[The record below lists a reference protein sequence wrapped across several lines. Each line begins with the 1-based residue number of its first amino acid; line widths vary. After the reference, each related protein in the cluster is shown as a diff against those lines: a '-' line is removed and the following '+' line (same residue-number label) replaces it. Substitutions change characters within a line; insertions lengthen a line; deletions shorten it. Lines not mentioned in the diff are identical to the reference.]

1 VLTASDRGYSA
12 ALLLEDGTLFFG
24 RGFGYPT
31 QKVGEVVFTTG
42 MVGYTESITDPS
54 YRGQILTFTYPLIG
68 NYGVPSYSDV
78 DEYNIPL
85 NFESDRA
92 QVSGVVVSEA
102 CRAPSHWRSKKSLHE
117 WLYEEGVPG
126 IEGVDTRELTKRLRV
141 HGVMMGVIAVSEDE
155 VDIEDMKRRLAKA
168 ERYGEQDFVSTVSIK
183 EPKIYGEGEE
193 KVVLIDCGV
202 KYGIIRELLKRGL
215 KVIRVPYNTPAS
227 EILEY
232 NPKGIL
238 VSNGPGD
245 PKICVKTI
253 QTVSSLIDEG
263 IPMLGICLGV
273 QIIALS
279 LGGDTYKLKYGHR
292 GQNKP
297 CLDLKTGRNYIT
309 SQNHGYAVDPNSL
322 KGSGLE
328 VWMIN
333 ADDRTVEGV
342 YHESKP
348 LLAVQYHPEA
358 SPGPYDTTFIFDL
371 FAEKMEVRSRAA

>member
-1 VLTASDRGYSA
+1 MLSTSGRVYNA
-12 ALLLEDGTLFFG
+12 ALLLEDGTLFLG

-31 QKVGEVVFTTG
+31 QRVGEVVFTTG

-68 NYGVPSYSDV
+68 NYGVPSYDDA
-78 DEYNIPL
+78 DEHNIPL
-85 NFESDRA
+85 NFESDRP
-92 QVSGVVVSEA
+92 QVSGVVVSEV
-102 CRAPSHWRSKKSLHE
+102 CRAPSHWRSKRSLDE

-141 HGVMMGVIAVSEDE
+141 HGVMMGVISVSEDE
-155 VDIEDMKRRLAKA
+155 VDVEDMRRRLARA
-168 ERYGEQDFVSTVSIK
+168 ERYGEQDFVSLVSIK
-183 EPKIYGEGEE
+183 ETKIYGDGAES
-193 KVVLIDCGV
+193 VVLIDCGV
-202 KYGIIRELLKRGL
+202 KYSIIRELLRRRL
-215 KVIRVPYNTPAS
+215 KVIRVPYDTSAS

-238 VSNGPGD
+238 VSNGPGN
-245 PKICVKTI
+245 PKICAKTI
-253 QTVSSLIDEG
+253 ETVRSLIDEG

-333 ADDRTVEGV
+333 ADDKTVEGV

-371 FAEKMEVRSRAA
+371 FAEMMEVKSRAA

>member
-1 VLTASDRGYSA
+1 MAASGRVYNA
-12 ALLLEDGTLFFG
+12 ALLLEDGTLFLG

-31 QKVGEVVFTTG
+31 QRVGEVVFTTG

-68 NYGVPSYSDV
+68 NYGVPSYDVV
-78 DEYNIPL
+78 DEHSIPL

-92 QVSGVVVSEA
+92 QVSGVVVSEV
-102 CRAPSHWRSKKSLHE
+102 CRAPSHWRSKKSLDE

-126 IEGVDTRELTKRLRV
+126 IEGIDTRELTKRLRV
-141 HGVMMGVIAVSEDE
+141 YGVMMGVIVVSEDE
-155 VDIEDMKRRLAKA
+155 VDIEDMKTKLAKA
-168 ERYGEQDFVSTVSIK
+168 EKYGEQDFVSMVSVK
-183 EPKIYGEGEE
+183 EPKIYGEGD
-193 KVVLIDCGV
+193 KRVVLIDCGV

-215 KVIRVPYNTPAS
+215 KVIRVPYDTSAS

-245 PKICVKTI
+245 PKVCAKTI
-253 QTVSSLIDEG
+253 QTVRSLIDED

-309 SQNHGYAVDPNSL
+309 SQNHGYAVDPNSV

-333 ADDRTVEGV
+333 ADDKTVEGV

-371 FAEKMEVRSRAA
+371 FAEMMEVKRHAA

>member
-1 VLTASDRGYSA
+1 LVAFSRVYNA
-12 ALLLEDGTLFFG
+12 ALLLEDGTLFLG

-31 QKVGEVVFTTG
+31 QRVGEVVFTTG

-68 NYGVPSYSDV
+68 NYGVPSYDDA
-78 DEYNIPL
+78 DEHNIPL
-85 NFESDRA
+85 NFESDRP
-92 QVSGVVVSEA
+92 QVSGVVVSEV
-102 CRAPSHWRSKKSLHE
+102 CRAPSHWRSKRSLDE

-141 HGVMMGVIAVSEDE
+141 HGVMMGVISVSEDE
-155 VDIEDMKRRLAKA
+155 VDVEDMRRRLARA
-168 ERYGEQDFVSTVSIK
+168 ERYGEQDFVSLVSIK
-183 EPKIYGEGEE
+183 ETKIYGDGAES
-193 KVVLIDCGV
+193 VVLIDCGV
-202 KYGIIRELLKRGL
+202 KYSIIRELLRRRL
-215 KVIRVPYNTPAS
+215 KVIRVPYDTSAS

-238 VSNGPGD
+238 VSNGPGN
-245 PKICVKTI
+245 PKICAKTI
-253 QTVSSLIDEG
+253 ETVRSLIDEG

-333 ADDRTVEGV
+333 ADDKTVEGV

-371 FAEKMEVRSRAA
+371 FAEMMEVKSRAA

>member
-1 VLTASDRGYSA
+1 VLSTSGRVYNA
-12 ALLLEDGTLFFG
+12 ALLLEDGTLFLG

-31 QKVGEVVFTTG
+31 QRVGEVVFTTG

-68 NYGVPSYSDV
+68 NYGVPSYDDA
-78 DEYNIPL
+78 DEHNIPL

-92 QVSGVVVSEA
+92 QVSGVVVSEV
-102 CRAPSHWRSKKSLHE
+102 CRAPSHWRSKRSLDE

-141 HGVMMGVIAVSEDE
+141 HGVMMGVISVSEDE
-155 VDIEDMKRRLAKA
+155 VDVEGMRRRLARA
-168 ERYGEQDFVSTVSIK
+168 ERYGEQDFVSLVSIK
-183 EPKIYGEGEE
+183 EAKIYGDGAES
-193 KVVLIDCGV
+193 VVLIDCGV
-202 KYGIIRELLKRGL
+202 KYSIIRELLRRRL
-215 KVIRVPYNTPAS
+215 KVIRVPYDTSAS

-238 VSNGPGD
+238 VSNGPGN
-245 PKICVKTI
+245 PKICAKTI
-253 QTVSSLIDEG
+253 ETVRSLIDEG

-333 ADDRTVEGV
+333 ADDKTVEGV

-371 FAEKMEVRSRAA
+371 FAEMMEVKSRAA

>member
-1 VLTASDRGYSA
+1 VLSTSGRVYNA
-12 ALLLEDGTLFFG
+12 ALLLEDGTLFLG

-31 QKVGEVVFTTG
+31 QRVGEVVFTTG

-68 NYGVPSYSDV
+68 NYGVPSYDDA
-78 DEYNIPL
+78 DEHNIPL
-85 NFESDRA
+85 NFESDRP
-92 QVSGVVVSEA
+92 QVSGVVVSEV
-102 CRAPSHWRSKKSLHE
+102 CRAPSHWRSKRSLDE

-141 HGVMMGVIAVSEDE
+141 HGVMMGVISVSEDE
-155 VDIEDMKRRLAKA
+155 VDVEDMRRRLARA
-168 ERYGEQDFVSTVSIK
+168 ERYGEQDFVSLVSIK
-183 EPKIYGEGEE
+183 ETKIYGDGAES
-193 KVVLIDCGV
+193 VVLIDCGV
-202 KYGIIRELLKRGL
+202 KYSIIRELLRRRL
-215 KVIRVPYNTPAS
+215 KVIRVPYDTSAS

-238 VSNGPGD
+238 VSNGPGN
-245 PKICVKTI
+245 PKICAKTI
-253 QTVSSLIDEG
+253 ETVRSLIDEG

-333 ADDRTVEGV
+333 ADDKTVEGV

-371 FAEKMEVRSRAA
+371 FAEMMEVKSRAA

>member
-1 VLTASDRGYSA
+1 VSGRVYNA
-12 ALLLEDGTLFFG
+12 ALLLEDGTLFLG

-31 QKVGEVVFTTG
+31 QRVGEVVFTTG

-68 NYGVPSYSDV
+68 NYGVPFYDDA
-78 DEYNIPL
+78 DEHNIPL

-92 QVSGVVVSEA
+92 QVSGVVVSEV
-102 CRAPSHWRSKKSLHE
+102 CRAPSHWRSKRSLDE

-141 HGVMMGVIAVSEDE
+141 HGVMMGVISVSEDE
-155 VDIEDMKRRLAKA
+155 VDVEDMRRRLARA
-168 ERYGEQDFVSTVSIK
+168 ERYGEQDFVSLVSIK
-183 EPKIYGEGEE
+183 ETKIYGDGAES
-193 KVVLIDCGV
+193 VVLIDCGV
-202 KYGIIRELLKRGL
+202 KYGIIRELLRRRL
-215 KVIRVPYNTPAS
+215 KVIRVPYDTSAS

-238 VSNGPGD
+238 VSNGPGN
-245 PKICVKTI
+245 PKLCAKTI
-253 QTVSSLIDEG
+253 ETVRSLIDED
-263 IPMLGICLGV
+263 IPMLGICLGL

-333 ADDRTVEGV
+333 ADDKTVEGV

-371 FAEKMEVRSRAA
+371 FAEMMEVKSRAA

>member
-1 VLTASDRGYSA
+1 LVAFSRVYNA
-12 ALLLEDGTLFFG
+12 ALLLEDGTLFLG

-31 QKVGEVVFTTG
+31 QRVGEVVFTTG

-68 NYGVPSYSDV
+68 NYGVPSYDDA
-78 DEYNIPL
+78 DEHNIPL
-85 NFESDRA
+85 NFESDRP
-92 QVSGVVVSEA
+92 QVSGVVVSEV
-102 CRAPSHWRSKKSLHE
+102 CRAPSHWRSKRSLDE

-141 HGVMMGVIAVSEDE
+141 HGVMMGVISVSEDE
-155 VDIEDMKRRLAKA
+155 VDVEDMRRRLARA
-168 ERYGEQDFVSTVSIK
+168 ERYGEQDFVSLVSIK
-183 EPKIYGEGEE
+183 EPKIYGDGAES
-193 KVVLIDCGV
+193 VVLIDCGV
-202 KYGIIRELLKRGL
+202 KYGIIRELLRRRL
-215 KVIRVPYNTPAS
+215 KVIRVPYDTSAS

-238 VSNGPGD
+238 VSNGPGN
-245 PKICVKTI
+245 PKICAKTI
-253 QTVSSLIDEG
+253 ETVRSLIDEG

-333 ADDRTVEGV
+333 ADDKTVEGV

-371 FAEKMEVRSRAA
+371 FAEMMEVKSRAA

>member
-1 VLTASDRGYSA
+1 
-12 ALLLEDGTLFFG
+12 
-24 RGFGYPT
+24 
-31 QKVGEVVFTTG
+31 

-68 NYGVPSYSDV
+68 NYGVPSYDDA
-78 DEYNIPL
+78 DEHNIPL

-92 QVSGVVVSEA
+92 QVSGVVVSEV
-102 CRAPSHWRSKKSLHE
+102 CRAPSHWRSKRSLDE

-141 HGVMMGVIAVSEDE
+141 HGVMMGVISVSEDE
-155 VDIEDMKRRLAKA
+155 VDVEGMRRRLARA
-168 ERYGEQDFVSTVSIK
+168 ERYGEQDFVSLVSIK
-183 EPKIYGEGEE
+183 EPKIYGDGAES
-193 KVVLIDCGV
+193 VVLIDCGV
-202 KYGIIRELLKRGL
+202 KYGIIRELLRRRL
-215 KVIRVPYNTPAS
+215 KVIRVPYDTSAS

-238 VSNGPGD
+238 VSNGPGN
-245 PKICVKTI
+245 PKICAKTI
-253 QTVSSLIDEG
+253 ETVRSLIDEG

-297 CLDLKTGRNYIT
+297 CLDLKTGRSYIT

-333 ADDRTVEGV
+333 ADDKTVEGV

-371 FAEKMEVRSRAA
+371 FAEMMEVKSRAA

>member
-1 VLTASDRGYSA
+1 MLSTSGRVYNA
-12 ALLLEDGTLFFG
+12 ALLLEDGTLFLG

-31 QKVGEVVFTTG
+31 QRVGEVVFTTG

-68 NYGVPSYSDV
+68 NYGVPSYDDA
-78 DEYNIPL
+78 DEHNIPL

-92 QVSGVVVSEA
+92 QVSGVVVSEV
-102 CRAPSHWRSKKSLHE
+102 CRAPSHWRSKRSLDE

-141 HGVMMGVIAVSEDE
+141 HGVMMGVISVSEDE
-155 VDIEDMKRRLAKA
+155 VDVEGMRRRLARA
-168 ERYGEQDFVSTVSIK
+168 ERYGEQDFVSLVSIK
-183 EPKIYGEGEE
+183 EPKIYGDGAES
-193 KVVLIDCGV
+193 VVLIDCGV
-202 KYGIIRELLKRGL
+202 KYGIIRELLRRRL
-215 KVIRVPYNTPAS
+215 KVIRVPYDTSAS

-238 VSNGPGD
+238 VSNGPGN
-245 PKICVKTI
+245 PKICAKTI
-253 QTVSSLIDEG
+253 ETVRSLIDEG

-297 CLDLKTGRNYIT
+297 CLDLKTGRSYIT

-333 ADDRTVEGV
+333 ADDKTVEGV

-371 FAEKMEVRSRAA
+371 FAEMMEVKSRAA

>member
-1 VLTASDRGYSA
+1 MLAVSGRIYSA
-12 ALLLEDGTLFFG
+12 ALLLEDGTIFLG

-68 NYGVPSYSDV
+68 NYGVPSFSDV
-78 DEYNIPL
+78 DQHNIPL
-85 NFESDRA
+85 NFESDVA
-92 QVSGVVVSEA
+92 QVSGVVVSEV
-102 CRAPSHWRSKKSLHE
+102 CRAPSHWRSKKSLHD
-117 WLYEEGVPG
+117 WLYEEGVFG

-141 HGVMMGVIAVSEDE
+141 HGVMMGVIGVFEEE
-155 VDIEDMKRRLAKA
+155 VDLESMKVKLAKA
-168 ERYGEQDFVSTVSIK
+168 ERYGEQDFVSMVSVK
-183 EPKIYGEGEE
+183 EPKIYGEGND
-193 KVVLIDCGV
+193 KVVVIDCGI

-215 KVIRVPYNTPAS
+215 KVIRVPYNASPS

-232 NPKGIL
+232 NPKGVL

-253 QTVSSLIDEG
+253 QTVGSLIDEG

-273 QIIALS
+273 QIITLA

-297 CLDLKTGRNYIT
+297 CLDLRTERNYIT
-309 SQNHGYAVDPNSL
+309 SQNHGYAVDPASIR
-322 KGSGLE
+322 GSGLN

-342 YHESKP
+342 YHDSKP
-348 LLAVQYHPEA
+348 VFAVQYHPEA

-371 FAEKMEVRSRAA
+371 FAEKMEVKSRAA

>member
-1 VLTASDRGYSA
+1 LAASGRVYNA
-12 ALLLEDGTLFFG
+12 ALLLEDGTLFLG

-31 QKVGEVVFTTG
+31 QRVGEVVFTTG

-68 NYGVPSYSDV
+68 NYGVPSYDVV
-78 DEYNIPL
+78 DEHSIPL

-92 QVSGVVVSEA
+92 QVSGVVVSEV
-102 CRAPSHWRSKKSLHE
+102 CRAPSHWRSKKSLDE

-126 IEGVDTRELTKRLRV
+126 IEGIDTRELTKRLRV
-141 HGVMMGVIAVSEDE
+141 YGVMMGVIVVSEDE
-155 VDIEDMKRRLAKA
+155 VDIEDMKTKLAKA
-168 ERYGEQDFVSTVSIK
+168 EKYGEQDFVSMVSVK
-183 EPKIYGEGEE
+183 EPKIYGEGD
-193 KVVLIDCGV
+193 KRVVLIDCGV

-215 KVIRVPYNTPAS
+215 KVIRVPYDTSAS

-245 PKICVKTI
+245 PKVCAKTI
-253 QTVSSLIDEG
+253 QTVRSLIDED

-309 SQNHGYAVDPNSL
+309 SQNHGYAVDPNSV

-333 ADDRTVEGV
+333 ADDKTVEGV

-371 FAEKMEVRSRAA
+371 FAEMMEVKRHAA

>member
-1 VLTASDRGYSA
+1 
-12 ALLLEDGTLFFG
+12 LLLEDGTLFLG

-31 QKVGEVVFTTG
+31 QRVGEVVFTTG

-68 NYGVPSYSDV
+68 NYGVPSYDVV
-78 DEYNIPL
+78 DEHSIPL

-92 QVSGVVVSEA
+92 QVSGVVVSEV
-102 CRAPSHWRSKKSLHE
+102 CRAPSHWRSKKSLDE

-126 IEGVDTRELTKRLRV
+126 IEGIDTRELTKRLRV
-141 HGVMMGVIAVSEDE
+141 YGVMMGVIVVSEDE
-155 VDIEDMKRRLAKA
+155 VDIEDMKTKLAKA
-168 ERYGEQDFVSTVSIK
+168 EKYGEQDFVSMVSVK
-183 EPKIYGEGEE
+183 EPKIYGEGD
-193 KVVLIDCGV
+193 KRVVLIDCGV

-215 KVIRVPYNTPAS
+215 KVIRVPYDTSAS

-245 PKICVKTI
+245 PKVCAKTI
-253 QTVSSLIDEG
+253 KTVRSLIDED

-309 SQNHGYAVDPNSL
+309 SQNHGYAVDPNSV

-333 ADDRTVEGV
+333 ADDKTVEGV

-371 FAEKMEVRSRAA
+371 FAEMMEVKRHAA